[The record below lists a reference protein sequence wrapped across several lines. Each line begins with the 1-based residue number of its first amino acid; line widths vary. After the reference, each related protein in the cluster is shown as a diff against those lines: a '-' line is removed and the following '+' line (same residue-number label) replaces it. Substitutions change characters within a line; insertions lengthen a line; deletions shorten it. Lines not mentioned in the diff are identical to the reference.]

1 MEEVV
6 NFIVR
11 RNVLELFLVDEVR
24 MVIVNDFVLLEV
36 IDIVQNGNGEL
47 RYKLE
52 DLGLYKLV

>member
-36 IDIVQNGNGEL
+36 IDIV
-47 RYKLE
+47 
-52 DLGLYKLV
+52 